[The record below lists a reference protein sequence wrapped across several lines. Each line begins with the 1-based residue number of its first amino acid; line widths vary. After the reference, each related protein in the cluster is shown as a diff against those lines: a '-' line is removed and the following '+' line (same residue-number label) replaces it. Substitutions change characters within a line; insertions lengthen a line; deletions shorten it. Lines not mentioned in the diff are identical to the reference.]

1 MKSFNFK
8 SEYEELMQYLE
19 TLDSYESLKFKFI
32 GDKILIFS
40 KANTYQVMSFVSV
53 DLDFDAEIVT
63 ISKDAESHIRL
74 WSKASHVII
83 SVTTYSKNIRIRDFD
98 ATDREKVV
106 AKLSFYGRDM
116 SLTLFPVSDMYEIT
130 IEDEEIV
137 GDSEQILKV
146 LSELERKYADD

>member
-53 DLDFDAEIVT
+53 DLDFDAEIVS
-63 ISKDAESHIRL
+63 ISKDAEDHIKS
-74 WSKASHVII
+74 WSKESNVII
-83 SVTTYSKNIRIRDFD
+83 SVTTYSKSIRLIDFD

-116 SLTLFPVSDMYEIT
+116 SLTLFPISDMYEMT

>member
-1 MKSFNFK
+1 MKTFNFRDDNAA
-8 SEYEELMQYLE
+8 LMQYLQ
-19 TLDSYESLKFKFI
+19 TLDEYDSLTFKFI

-63 ISKDAESHIRL
+63 ISKDAEDHIKS
-74 WSKASHVII
+74 WSKESNVII
-83 SVTTYSKNIRIRDFD
+83 SVTTYSKSIRLREFD
-98 ATDREKVV
+98 VTDQTNVI
-106 AKLSFYGRDM
+106 AKLSFFGKDM
-116 SLTLFPVSDMYEIT
+116 LLTLFPFSATYEIV
-130 IEDEEIV
+130 INDEEIV

>member
-1 MKSFNFK
+1 MTSFNFK
-8 SEYEELMQYLE
+8 SEYEELMQYLQ
-19 TLDSYESLKFKFI
+19 TLDSYDSLKFKFI

-53 DLDFDAEIVT
+53 DLDFDFETAEIPDH
-63 ISKDAESHIRL
+63 SESHIRL

-83 SVTTYSKNIRIRDFD
+83 SVTTYSKHIRLRDFD

-106 AKLSFYGRDM
+106 ARLSFYGKDM
-116 SLTLFPVSDMYEIT
+116 SLTLFPVSDMYEIA

-137 GDSEQILKV
+137 GDSEQIVKV
-146 LSELERKYADD
+146 LSELERKYGND

>member
-53 DLDFDAEIVT
+53 DLDFDAEIVS
-63 ISKDAESHIRL
+63 ISKDAEDHIKS
-74 WSKASHVII
+74 WSKESNVII
-83 SVTTYSKNIRIRDFD
+83 SVTTYSKSIRLREFD

-106 AKLSFYGRDM
+106 ARLVFFGNDM
-116 SLTLFPVSDMYEIT
+116 SLTLFPISNMYELT

>member
-1 MKSFNFK
+1 MKTFNFRDDH
-8 SEYEELMQYLE
+8 EELMQYLQ
-19 TLDSYESLKFKFI
+19 TLDEYDSLKFKFI

-40 KANTYQVMSFVSV
+40 KANTYQVMSFAYAI
-53 DLDFDAEIVT
+53 LDFDFETAEIPDH
-63 ISKDAESHIRL
+63 SESHIKL

-83 SVTTYSKNIRIRDFD
+83 SVTTYSKAIRLRNFD

-106 AKLSFYGRDM
+106 ANLSFYGKDM
-116 SLTLFPVSDMYEIT
+116 QLALFPVSDMYEIT

-146 LSELERKYADD
+146 LSELERKYSND